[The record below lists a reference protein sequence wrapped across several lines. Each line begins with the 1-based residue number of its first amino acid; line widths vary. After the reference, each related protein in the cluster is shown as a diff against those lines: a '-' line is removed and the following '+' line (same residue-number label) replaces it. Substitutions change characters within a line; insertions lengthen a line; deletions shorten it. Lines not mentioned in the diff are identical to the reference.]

1 MVTAIDHDSSGLSRA
16 DRASVADASLF
27 ALLDELRQCERRR
40 DDLLHR
46 LVIEDGD
53 DIEAAA
59 KKACDAARA
68 VYERIA
74 AIKPTTPAG
83 VLRQLELA
91 VNGWVA
97 PSTLPIAMAGLREIA
112 HQPPPLKV
120 GRLPPVPP
128 LCLRPAGE
136 VGSFRR

>member
-1 MVTAIDHDSSGLSRA
+1 MVTATDHESATPSRGGRTSA
-16 DRASVADASLF
+16 ADASLF

-40 DDLLHR
+40 DDLLDR
-46 LVIEDGD
+46 LAIEDGD

-59 KKACDAARA
+59 KTACDAARA

-74 AIKPTTPAG
+74 AIKPTTAAG

-97 PSTLPIAMAGLREIA
+97 PSTVPIAMAGLREIA
-112 HQPPPLKV
+112 HRPPPLKV